1 MRTIEKDTQ
10 IKSFLRTGKTQEKAR
25 VAGIPGLV
33 LVKKTESTGIWE
45 FTRMRDGQRFH
56 FRRCYPKC
64 TLAHARSVFSDYNL
78 RIDRGDP
85 IETISPN
92 HIRAKKKKQAIESV
106 KLNSVIVR
114 YFEDKEER
122 LQKSGTNKNPDRA
135 LMVIQARYKKYLQQE
150 IGELTASEVT
160 TEVAIKVLSK
170 IKNSESTRSKV
181 QALLSDIK
189 RWAIRTNRLSIDSVP
204 INWEI
209 VHEVIP
215 ECLNAPEKHPA
226 CKVEELPELVK
237 LVYESNSYETQRT
250 GIYAL
255 LFVILTG
262 VRVGCLLEPDS
273 QVGGQGADWFA
284 HWGEIDEQG
293 AIWHIPARYLK
304 ESQNG
309 ALDIP
314 LSKQALFILR
324 KQKDLVRSLMGTQAL
339 KDDCFIFPSSQ
350 FGRANRVNR
359 PLKASTLK
367 SILSRIN
374 EKQRKQGYTGFKDR
388 LTGKPITT
396 HGFRSTFTDWAERE
410 GFNSDLVEIQLHHR
424 IKGVRGHYL
433 RDPQL
438 ERRRQMLEQWGNY
451 CFSLLSLN

>member
-1 MRTIEKDTQ
+1 MKTIEKDTQ
-10 IKSFLRTGKTQEKAR
+10 IKSFLRTGKTQEKAK
-25 VAGIPGLV
+25 VAGIPGLY
-33 LVKKTESTGIWE
+33 LVKKTELTGIWE
-45 FTRMRDGQRFH
+45 FARMRDGQRFH
-56 FRRCYPKC
+56 FRRAYPKC

-92 HIRAKKKKQAIESV
+92 HIRARKKKQAIESV

-150 IGELTASEVT
+150 IGELTPSEVT

-215 ECLNAPEKHPA
+215 QCLNAPEKHPA

-237 LVYESNSYETQRT
+237 LIYESNSYEAQRT

-273 QVGGQGADWFA
+273 QVGGQGC
-284 HWGEIDEQG
+284 
-293 AIWHIPARYLK
+293 
-304 ESQNG
+304 
-309 ALDIP
+309 
-314 LSKQALFILR
+314 
-324 KQKDLVRSLMGTQAL
+324 QKAFKNSTD
-339 KDDCFIFPSSQ
+339 
-350 FGRANRVNR
+350 
-359 PLKASTLK
+359 KASVVSTGGGADKKLDF
-367 SILSRIN
+367 LS
-374 EKQRKQGYTGFKDR
+374 D
-388 LTGKPITT
+388 PII
-396 HGFRSTFTDWAERE
+396 SSE
-410 GFNSDLVEIQLHHR
+410 LHR
-424 IKGVRGHYL
+424 T
-433 RDPQL
+433 
-438 ERRRQMLEQWGNY
+438 
-451 CFSLLSLN
+451 